1 MHVVVLADSDIHDTT
16 KIEPSGLTT
25 PALFDT
31 LRNSNAVIYSGLA
44 GKYGNDRDIFALTL
58 PGELIYIVTNPKH
71 VREVYKNTVTLL
83 FDTFIEDL
91 MLSCGT
97 SKQAAGKSSQQ
108 PPPYP
113 EDAQM
118 TSLNPEKKS
127 IINLAM
133 DFHHIQL
140 LLRKGRK
147 IMIPDRQLHED
158 PVAWGADSLDFQPNR
173 WLKNVLSKRNAC
185 FKPFGGVIAVS
196 SFRWGSPSQ

>member
-1 MHVVVLADSDIHDTT
+1 
-16 KIEPSGLTT
+16 
-25 PALFDT
+25 
-31 LRNSNAVIYSGLA
+31 
-44 GKYGNDRDIFALTL
+44 
-58 PGELIYIVTNPKH
+58 
-71 VREVYKNTVTLL
+71 
-83 FDTFIEDL
+83 

-196 SFRWGSPSQ
+196 SFVDLNQVILSPTQLPPIDSVIDSIIDSIIDSVTYPLFPLPPPYPLLVLISYTFPMYI